1 MLKHVDPT
9 LIVKAVPP
17 SEGQQS
23 LVLKLTGHLAGE
35 NAHLLKR
42 AVDPVFISPTPP
54 SVRLIMDD
62 VYYIDSTGVGVI
74 VSIVQQM
81 QRHGGK
87 LEISGLSDVGRQLLS
102 ILRLTSLSD
111 YVTVVGNPG

>member
-1 MLKHVDPT
+1 MLKHVDPAF
-9 LIVKAVPP
+9 IVKAVPP
-17 SEGQQS
+17 QDGQQS
-23 LVLKLTGHLAGE
+23 LVLKLIGHLSGE

-54 SVRLIMDD
+54 FVRLIMND
-62 VYYIDSTGVGVI
+62 VQYMDSTGVGVI
-74 VSIVQQM
+74 VSIIQQM

-87 LEISGLSDVGRQLLS
+87 LEITGLSDVGRQLLS

-111 YVTVVGNPG
+111 YVSVAGSPG